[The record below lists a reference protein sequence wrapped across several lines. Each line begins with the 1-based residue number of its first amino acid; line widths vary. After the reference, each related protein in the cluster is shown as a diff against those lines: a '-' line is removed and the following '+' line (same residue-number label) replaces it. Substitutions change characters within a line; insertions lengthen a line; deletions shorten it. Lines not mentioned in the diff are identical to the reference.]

1 MLLIVLLFV
10 LLIVLLFV
18 LLIVLLIVL
27 LFVVLPGPPW
37 LPARRGCLARR
48 TFEPAW
54 PGRSHNPNHGRCAT
68 RCLLYALHAAQH
80 HNQVRSARQVIA
92 TDRLQWLRV
101 QEVVIARV
109 VATGSAVRA
118 ASAAQS
124 TTTVVAGGP
133 PFRGFRS
140 RDEAAGCSA
149 GAGCAALR

>member
-1 MLLIVLLFV
+1 MGGGVLAGPGETSPARRARV
-10 LLIVLLFV
+10 QRAEREGW
-18 LLIVLLIVL
+18 
-27 LFVVLPGPPW
+27 LPGPPW

-54 PGRSHNPNHGRCAT
+54 PGRSHNPNHGGCAT
-68 RCLLYALHAAQH
+68 LCLLYALHAAQH

-124 TTTVVAGGP
+124 TTTVELALARRFGGLL
-133 PFRGFRS
+133 RS
-140 RDEAAGCSA
+140 GHRHGT
-149 GAGCAALR
+149 